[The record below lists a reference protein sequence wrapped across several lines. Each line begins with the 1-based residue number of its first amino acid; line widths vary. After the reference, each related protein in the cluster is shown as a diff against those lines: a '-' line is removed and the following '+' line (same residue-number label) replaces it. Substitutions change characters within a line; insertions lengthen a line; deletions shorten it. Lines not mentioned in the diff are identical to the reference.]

1 MEEEFN
7 KWIEGTKVKVILD
20 TKVRGLIESFEKQ
33 ESFEYMD
40 WSSRK

>member
-20 TKVRGLIESFEKQ
+20 MKVKGLMESFEK
-33 ESFEYMD
+33 
-40 WSSRK
+40 